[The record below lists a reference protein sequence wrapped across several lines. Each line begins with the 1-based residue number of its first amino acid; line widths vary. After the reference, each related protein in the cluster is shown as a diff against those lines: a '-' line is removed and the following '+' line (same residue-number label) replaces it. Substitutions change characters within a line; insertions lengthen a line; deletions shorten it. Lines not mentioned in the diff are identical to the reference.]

1 MNIIVIIK
9 TLLQIVSFLMRKADE
24 AQLKEL
30 GKDELVK
37 EQLADLVARTA
48 TAKEIAD
55 RFHNMS
61 DSDIDDFLRDK
72 FRD

>member
-1 MNIIVIIK
+1 MNLIVIIK

-37 EQLADLVARTA
+37 QQLTELVTRTA
-48 TAKEIAD
+48 TAKAIAAE
-55 RFHNMS
+55 FANKS
-61 DSDIDDFLRDK
+61 DADIDDFLRDYY
-72 FRD
+72 RD